1 MSKAVGGNFR
11 LTSGSIG
18 AGKSYI
24 NVKNADDEH
33 KKRRYKKIYSNIRA
47 HAELTDYVTQLPD
60 DWRECE
66 EYSLIIIDEVQFNEK
81 FSRHF
86 SSRRDQ
92 EIVDVTMIRHKHCDL
107 WLITPNTKMLN
118 PDIRVLVNE
127 HWVLEINGSKTAK
140 AYKFHEAQTSVTKSS
155 KQKAFDQETFEI
167 KEPYQSMYKST
178 EDGEASGRAH
188 HFNIS
193 LAGFILGM
201 IIICCGIGVLAM
213 FLINKSSGDAKKLDQ
228 NEKQAAVAQAEKNQ
242 SKLDQVTI
250 TSPDIECRKGI
261 NVEKPECVEYFNNL
275 TENKMSVGD
284 NNSDFEYDP
293 SKPFD
298 QESIQQSVKYEVT
311 AKPVFSGCMKK
322 NGRYVG
328 YTQQGTILHDVSQ
341 SDCAKLLSGDRPF
354 NYFAKDVPVQQPIQQ
369 NSETDDSD
377 AYKKAL
383 MDNIARIEA
392 EKLSAA
398 KTVQI
403 KVEDFEVDHVHGKY
417 FDDAAN
423 RY

>member
-1 MSKAVGGNFR
+1 MSKAVGGIFR

-33 KKRRYKKIYSNIRA
+33 KKGRYKKIYSNIRA

-107 WLITPNTKMLN
+107 WLITPNTKLLN

-140 AYKFHEAQTSVTKSS
+140 AFKFHEAQTSVTKSS
-155 KQKAFDQETFEI
+155 KQKAFDEETFQI

-188 HFNIS
+188 HFNIK

-201 IIICCGIGVLAM
+201 IIICAGIGFLAM
-213 FLINKSSGDAKKLDQ
+213 YLINKSSSDAKKLDQ
-228 NEKQAAVAQAEKNQ
+228 NTQLAIDKNQ
-242 SKLDQVTI
+242 NIGSKLDQVTVLNPEI
-250 TSPDIECRKGI
+250 DCRKGI

-275 TENKMSVGD
+275 TDSNGSVGAAER
-284 NNSDFEYDP
+284 DFEYDP

-298 QESIQQSVKYEVT
+298 HESIQQSVKYEVS
-311 AKPVFSGCMKK
+311 AKPMFSGCMKQ

-341 SDCAKLLSGDRPF
+341 NDCAKLMSGDRPF
-354 NYFAKDVPVQQPIQQ
+354 NYFAKDAPVQQQIQ
-369 NSETDDSD
+369 NNETDDSTL
-377 AYKKAL
+377 YKKAL
-383 MDNIARIEA
+383 IENMARLEA

-398 KTVQI
+398 QTAEV
-403 KVEDFEVDHVHGKY
+403 KVEPFEVGHVHGKY
-417 FDDAAN
+417 IDN
-423 RY
+423 

>member
-1 MSKAVGGNFR
+1 MSKAVGGIFR

-33 KKRRYKKIYSNIRA
+33 KKGRYKNIYSNIRA
-47 HAELTDYVTQLPD
+47 HSELTDYVTQLPD
-60 DWRECE
+60 DWRDCE
-66 EYSLIIIDEVQFNEK
+66 DYSLIIIDEVQFNEK

-107 WLITPNTKMLN
+107 WLITPNTKLLN

-155 KQKAFDQETFEI
+155 KQKAFDEETFEI

-178 EDGEASGRAH
+178 EDGEVSGRAH
-188 HFNIS
+188 HFNIK

-201 IIICCGIGVLAM
+201 IIICCGIGFLAM

-228 NEKQAAVAQAEKNQ
+228 NEKQAVQQAQKT

-250 TSPDIECRKGI
+250 TAPEIECRKGI

-275 TENKMSVGD
+275 TENKMSVGEK
-284 NNSDFEYDP
+284 SDFEYDP
-293 SKPFD
+293 GQPFD
-298 QESIQQSVKYEVT
+298 QESIQQSVKYEVS
-311 AKPVFSGCMKK
+311 AKPVFSGCMKQH
-322 NGRYVG
+322 GRYIG
-328 YTQQGTILHDVSQ
+328 YTQQGTILHNVSQ
-341 SDCAKLLSGDRPF
+341 SDCAKLMAGDRPF
-354 NYFAKDVPVQQPIQQ
+354 NYFAKDVPPPQQQAQ
-369 NSETDDSD
+369 NTQAEDSIE
-377 AYKKAL
+377 YKKAL
-383 MDNIARIEA
+383 MESMARIEA
-392 EKLSAA
+392 EKLLAS
-398 KTVQI
+398 KTAEV
-403 KVEDFEVDHVHGKY
+403 KVEQFPVGHVQSQY
-417 FDDAAN
+417 LDSAN

>member
-1 MSKAVGGNFR
+1 MSKSVGGIFR

-33 KKRRYKKIYSNIRA
+33 KKGRYKKIYSNIRA

-60 DWRECE
+60 DWRECDD
-66 EYSLIIIDEVQFNEK
+66 YSLIIIDEVQFNEK

-107 WLITPNTKMLN
+107 WLITPNTKLLN

-140 AYKFHEAQTSVTKSS
+140 AFKFHEAQTSVTKSS
-155 KQKAFDQETFEI
+155 KQKAFDEETFEI

-188 HFNIS
+188 HFNIK

-201 IIICCGIGVLAM
+201 IIICLGIGLLAM
-213 FLINKSSGDAKKLDQ
+213 YLINKSSGDVKKMEQSEKTVVQ
-228 NEKQAAVAQAEKNQ
+228 NAPGTT
-242 SKLDQVTI
+242 SKLNDVTI
-250 TSPDIECRKGI
+250 SNLDTECRKGI

-275 TENKMSVGD
+275 TESNASVGV
-284 NNSDFEYDP
+284 SERDFDYDP

-298 QESIQQSVKYEVT
+298 HESIQQAVKYEVS
-311 AKPVFSGCMKK
+311 AKPMFSGCMKQ
-322 NGRYVG
+322 NGKYVG

-341 SDCAKLLSGDRPF
+341 SDCAKLMSGDRPF
-354 NYFAKDVPVQQPIQQ
+354 NYFAKDVPVQQPVQ
-369 NSETDDSD
+369 NNETDDS
-377 AYKKAL
+377 ALYKKAL
-383 MDNIARIEA
+383 MENMARIEA
-392 EKLSAA
+392 EKLLA
-398 KTVQI
+398 VQTAEV
-403 KVEDFEVDHVHGKY
+403 KVESFEVGHVHGKY
-417 FDDAAN
+417 FNDAEN